1 MVADQKHSSDS
12 IASEQEVIRHT
23 KKLAQIFGLNEQNA
37 EVYSALFSEN
47 RALEKRLDNY
57 YSQHKELK
65 KEVNRLGKHIE
76 GHVDCLNDDVDELF
90 AMECCNCSK
99 ESINSS
105 SESSPS
111 APNIKKCK
119 GSSYSPESSEESDL
133 VEIIEES
140 HRVEVREKKDVP
152 HKQRRKA
159 RPRKVKIKKAV
170 SSSGC

>member
-37 EVYSALFSEN
+37 EVYSALSSEN
-47 RALEKRLDNY
+47 RALEKRLDDY

-65 KEVNRLGKHIE
+65 KEVNRLGKYIE
-76 GHVDCLNDDVDELF
+76 ERVDCLNDDVDELF
-90 AMECCNCSK
+90 AIECCNCSK

-105 SESSPS
+105 S

-119 GSSYSPESSEESDL
+119 GSSYLSDSSEESDL
-133 VEIIEES
+133 VEIIEGPR
-140 HRVEVREKKDVP
+140 RVQVREKKDVP

-159 RPRKVKIKKAV
+159 RPRKVKRV
-170 SSSGC
+170 VV

>member
-12 IASEQEVIRHT
+12 TASVQEVIRYT

-37 EVYSALFSEN
+37 EVYSALSSEN
-47 RALEKRLDNY
+47 RALEKRLDDY

-65 KEVNRLGKHIE
+65 KEVNRLGKYIK
-76 GHVDCLNDDVDELF
+76 GRVDCLNDDIDELF
-90 AMECCNCSK
+90 AMECCNCNK

-111 APNIKKCK
+111 APNIKKGKASCCSFY
-119 GSSYSPESSEESDL
+119 SSDSSEESDL
-133 VEIIEES
+133 VEIIEGP

-159 RPRKVKIKKAV
+159 RPRRVKRV
-170 SSSGC
+170 VV

>member
-23 KKLAQIFGLNEQNA
+23 KKLAQIFRLNEQNA
-37 EVYSALFSEN
+37 EVYSALSSEN
-47 RALEKRLDNY
+47 RALEKRLDDY

-76 GHVDCLNDDVDELF
+76 GRVDYLNDNVDELF

-119 GSSYSPESSEESDL
+119 GSSYSSESSEESDL
-133 VEIIEES
+133 VEIIEGS

-159 RPRKVKIKKAV
+159 RPIKVKRV
-170 SSSGC
+170 VV

>member
-12 IASEQEVIRHT
+12 IASKQEVIRHT
-23 KKLAQIFGLNEQNA
+23 KKLAQIFRLNEQNA
-37 EVYSALFSEN
+37 EVYSALSSEN
-47 RALEKRLDNY
+47 RALEKRLDDY

-76 GHVDCLNDDVDELF
+76 GRVDCLNDDVDELF
-90 AMECCNCSK
+90 AMEYCNCSK

-111 APNIKKCK
+111 APNIKKWPKGAVHK
-119 GSSYSPESSEESDL
+119 GSSYSSESSEEFDL
-133 VEIIEES
+133 VEIIEGS

-159 RPRKVKIKKAV
+159 RPRKVKRV
-170 SSSGC
+170 VV

>member
-1 MVADQKHSSDS
+1 MVANQKHSSDS

-37 EVYSALFSEN
+37 EVYSALSSEN
-47 RALEKRLDNY
+47 KVLEKRLDDY

-65 KEVNRLGKHIE
+65 KEVNHLGKYIE
-76 GHVDCLNDDVDELF
+76 GRVDCLNDDVDKLF

-105 SESSPS
+105 S

-119 GSSYSPESSEESDL
+119 GSSYSSESSEESDL
-133 VEIIEES
+133 VEIIEGS

-159 RPRKVKIKKAV
+159 RPRKVKRV
-170 SSSGC
+170 VV

>member
-1 MVADQKHSSDS
+1 MVAEQKHSSDS

-37 EVYSALFSEN
+37 EVYSALSSEN
-47 RALEKRLDNY
+47 RVLEKRLDDY

-76 GHVDCLNDDVDELF
+76 GRVDYLNDNVDELF

-111 APNIKKCK
+111 ASNIKKGKASCCSFY
-119 GSSYSPESSEESDL
+119 SSDSSEESDL
-133 VEIIEES
+133 VEIIEGS

-152 HKQRRKA
+152 HKQRRKG
-159 RPRKVKIKKAV
+159 RPIKVKRV
-170 SSSGC
+170 VV

>member
-1 MVADQKHSSDS
+1 MVTDQKHSSDS

-37 EVYSALFSEN
+37 EVYSALSSEN
-47 RALEKRLDNY
+47 RTLEKRLDDY

-65 KEVNRLGKHIE
+65 KEVNHLGKHIE
-76 GHVDCLNDDVDELF
+76 GRVDCLNDDVDELF
-90 AMECCNCSK
+90 AIECCNCSK

-111 APNIKKCK
+111 ASNIKKCK
-119 GSSYSPESSEESDL
+119 GSSYSSESSEESDL
-133 VEIIEES
+133 VEIIEGS
-140 HRVEVREKKDVP
+140 HKVEIREKKDVP

-159 RPRKVKIKKAV
+159 RPRRVKRFV
-170 SSSGC
+170 V

>member
-23 KKLAQIFGLNEQNA
+23 KKLAQIFRLNEQNA
-37 EVYSALFSEN
+37 EVYSALSSEN
-47 RALEKRLDNY
+47 RVLEKRLDDY

-76 GHVDCLNDDVDELF
+76 GRVDCLNDDVDELF

-111 APNIKKCK
+111 APNK
-119 GSSYSPESSEESDL
+119 GSSYSSESSEESDL
-133 VEIIEES
+133 VEIIEGS
-140 HRVEVREKKDVP
+140 HRVKVREKKNVP
-152 HKQRRKA
+152 HKQRRKG
-159 RPRKVKIKKAV
+159 RPIKIKRV
-170 SSSGC
+170 VV

>member
-37 EVYSALFSEN
+37 EVYSALSSEN
-47 RALEKRLDNY
+47 RALEKRLDDY

-65 KEVNRLGKHIE
+65 KEVNRLGKYIE
-76 GHVDCLNDDVDELF
+76 ERVDCLNDDVDELF
-90 AMECCNCSK
+90 AIECCNCSK

-111 APNIKKCK
+111 APNIKK
-119 GSSYSPESSEESDL
+119 
-133 VEIIEES
+133 
-140 HRVEVREKKDVP
+140 
-152 HKQRRKA
+152 
-159 RPRKVKIKKAV
+159 
-170 SSSGC
+170 